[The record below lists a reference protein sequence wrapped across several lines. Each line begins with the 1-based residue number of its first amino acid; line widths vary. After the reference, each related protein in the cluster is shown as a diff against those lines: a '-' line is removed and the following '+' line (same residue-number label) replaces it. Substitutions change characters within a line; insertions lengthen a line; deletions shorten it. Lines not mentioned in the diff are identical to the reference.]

1 MYDGSSYLTQFA
13 GLGLRH
19 PAWGGGGEGRA
30 DTGYSY
36 QARVGVGVGGSCG
49 VIRKKSC
56 TAEPQA
62 EPGKGCE
69 VNNTLL
75 EEASP
80 AGKSLLSHAVALLS
94 ATLVLVRRG
103 SGDKVMWGCRSY
115 NSLGCAKN
123 FSGLLLLGVCQ
134 LSPSLSRI
142 PAKTTY
148 K

>member
-19 PAWGGGGEGRA
+19 PAWGGGGAGRV

-36 QARVGVGVGGSCG
+36 QARVGAGVGGSCG
-49 VIRKKSC
+49 VICKKSC

-62 EPGKGCE
+62 EPGKECE

-75 EEASP
+75 EKASP

-94 ATLVLVRRG
+94 ATLALVR
-103 SGDKVMWGCRSY
+103 WGTKLC
-115 NSLGCAKN
+115 G
-123 FSGLLLLGVCQ
+123 GVGHT
-134 LSPSLSRI
+134 I
-142 PAKTTY
+142 A
-148 K
+148 